1 MENGSIT
8 HYTVK
13 NIACIILR
21 IYPED
26 DLVKICYYD
35 VDHKVISLVHIDT
48 LLIPRVI
55 PHLTQ
60 QFQLFRLYSYF
71 LWRRGIWYHV
81 RFVKYGYNNTG
92 VMSNRGEIWSGYNIN
107 EL

>member
-8 HYTVK
+8 HYTIK
-13 NIACIILR
+13 NVACIILR

-26 DLVKICYYD
+26 DNVKICYYD
-35 VDHKVISLVHIDT
+35 QHKIIAVVHINT
-48 LLIPRVI
+48 LLSPRVI
-55 PHLTQ
+55 PNLTKM
-60 QFQLFRLYSYF
+60 FELFRLYSYF
-71 LWRRGIWYHV
+71 LWRRGLWYHV

-92 VMSNRGEIWSGYNIN
+92 IVSNRGEIWSGYNIN